1 MDGMVKS
8 DTISFYKG
16 KKVFVTGHTGF
27 KGSWLCRML
36 ILAGADVTGYALLP
50 PPESLFNLLNLGKE
64 VRSITGDIRDYKKLS
79 GILHKAQPEI
89 LFHMAAQPL
98 VRESYKNPRYTYE
111 VNMMGTV
118 NILEICR
125 DIPSLRS
132 IVNVT
137 TDKVYEN
144 NEDGWKFKE
153 SDNLCGSDPYSNSK
167 SCSDIITT
175 CYRQFF
181 NNCGVSTAR
190 SGNVIGGGDFAANR
204 LVPDLVRALREGKPA
219 VIRSPKSI
227 RPYQHVLDCLY
238 GYLLLAKKQYD
249 KKFEGSYNF
258 GPEDFINNIQ
268 LVFMFYDTLRAGM
281 VTTESNGQKESNVL
295 KLDITKAKEILGFK
309 PKFNIQ
315 KAVELTVKWYKEY
328 LKEGRVSID
337 NQIMEFINE

>member
-1 MDGMVKS
+1 MDDMVKS
-8 DTISFYKG
+8 DTLNFYRD
-16 KKVFVTGHTGF
+16 KKVFITGHTGF

-50 PPESLFNLLNLGKE
+50 QSESLFNLIDLGKD

-79 GILHKAQPEI
+79 GILHKAQPEV

-98 VRESYKNPRYTYE
+98 VKESYKNPRYTYE
-111 VNMMGTV
+111 VNMMGAV
-118 NILEICR
+118 NVLEICR

-144 NEDGWKFKE
+144 NEDGRKFKE
-153 SDNLCGSDPYSNSK
+153 CDKLCGSDPYSNSK

-181 NNCGVSTAR
+181 NNCGVSIAR

-204 LVPDLVRALREGKPA
+204 LVPDLVRAIREGRPA
-219 VIRSPKSI
+219 IIRNPKSI

-258 GPEDFINNIQ
+258 GPEEFAVNMQ
-268 LVFMFYDTLRAGM
+268 LVFMFYDTWKAGM
-281 VTTESNGQKESNVL
+281 VTTGESNQHEADVL
-295 KLDITKAKEILGFK
+295 KLDITKAREILGFE
-309 PKFNIQ
+309 PKFDIR
-315 KAVELTVKWYKEY
+315 KSIELTVEWYKEY
-328 LKEGRVSID
+328 AHKKYASID